1 MKMEDKEKYN
11 LVKYLSQQ
19 NIDVFN
25 LTSDFYTDICFY
37 FESPIKKDIALKDR
51 IKIFFPNI
59 SLCENG
65 CTIKGINSSSM
76 KADCDCK
83 MNNIFNNNPISNNAF
98 VKSQL
103 GDIEELINQVN
114 IEILK
119 CSSNLFKRKN
129 ASSFIGTFIIFS
141 FIII

>member
-1 MKMEDKEKYN
+1 
-11 LVKYLSQQ
+11 
-19 NIDVFN
+19 
-25 LTSDFYTDICFY
+25 
-37 FESPIKKDIALKDR
+37 
-51 IKIFFPNI
+51 
-59 SLCENG
+59 
-65 CTIKGINSSSM
+65 M

-114 IEILK
+114 IEVIK

-129 ASSFIGTFIIFS
+129 ASSFIGTFIIGIS
-141 FIII
+141 SMRV